1 MPPPESPYTGPRST
15 LARPLPSFG
24 QRLLLLPIA
33 PAFWRRCADLAL
45 ADIAAPLLV
54 LALGVGLAT
63 GLIAAPRMQAFLH
76 EVAEGYDERA
86 DPLVYENQ
94 RFALEGERILFWERD
109 ELTVLIDPER
119 TQPDSSVSSAQFVI
133 VRDDE
138 VIVQQPGQDRERHA
152 ASDLEPFF
160 GEERFV
166 LDGESIM
173 SFADRVAVPAV
184 ILFMAIF
191 GSLMEFASCVLY
203 AGVAG
208 AVARLVRGQWLGLSF
223 ASCFQVAL
231 AASAATLLAGLLLS
245 AFEIVS
251 PLPGALL
258 WPLLLTALTLWAL
271 AQDSE
276 TQLLPDSQ

>member
-1 MPPPESPYTGPRST
+1 MQPPESPYTGPRST

-24 QRLLLLPIA
+24 RRLLLLPIA

-45 ADIAAPLLV
+45 VDVAAPLLV

-63 GLIAAPRMQAFLH
+63 GLIAAPRLQAFLH

-94 RFALEGERILFWERD
+94 RFALEGERILFWQRD
-109 ELTVLIDPER
+109 QFTVLIDPER
-119 TQPDSSVSSAQFVI
+119 TLPDSSVSSAQFVI

-138 VIVQQPGQDRERHA
+138 VIVQQPGRELERHA
-152 ASDLEPFF
+152 ADDLEPFF
-160 GEERFV
+160 GEERV
-166 LDGESIM
+166 VIDGARIK
-173 SFADRVAVPAV
+173 SFADRIAYPAV

-191 GSLMEFASCVLY
+191 GSFMEFASCVLY

-223 ASCFQVAL
+223 AACFQVAL
-231 AASAATLLAGLLLS
+231 AASAATLVAGLLLS
-245 AFEIVS
+245 AFQILS
-251 PLPGALL
+251 PLPGVLL
-258 WPLLLTALTLWAL
+258 WPVLLSALTLWAL

-276 TQLLPDSQ
+276 TQSLPDSQ